1 MFHTQEGEFIGNFS
15 RLVDT
20 KQVKYHFSDLE
31 NRFLVLVNFGNKSSN
46 PPLLISPPPIQ
57 FCTPFL
63 KIAAQVPPFG
73 LQQKFSTTPFKKGGF
88 EL

>member
-1 MFHTQEGEFIGNFS
+1 MFHTQEGEFIGNF
-15 RLVDT
+15 RGLVDT
-20 KQVKYHFSDLE
+20 KQIIKYHFSDLE
-31 NRFLVLVNFGNKSSN
+31 NKSSN

-73 LQQKFSTTPFKKGGF
+73 LQQKFSTTPFKKGGGSNYD
-88 EL
+88 LDDTTN